1 MNIEILMMI
10 MYLLYSYSEVAFF
23 KPVSDFTM
31 LFFTYAL
38 FNNYYQT
45 DNKEEIKDGEST
57 MDKIKNSIKIG
68 NLFAYFS
75 NGIECINN

>member
-1 MNIEILMMI
+1 MI

-45 DNKEEIKDGEST
+45 DNKEEIREYVQEPSINFAIR
-57 MDKIKNSIKIG
+57 KIIAALS
-68 NLFAYFS
+68 S
-75 NGIECINN
+75 MV